1 MQCLTNEQ
9 IQLLIDGEMN
19 EQLMVACEEHL
30 SHCPDCQRRY
40 EEQARN
46 SLRISEMINFT
57 AAIPEQVPV
66 FNFPENK
73 APAKQHRGSIS
84 IWLKI
89 AAVLIPIIICW
100 QFWPQKTEKQ
110 FHPTQEAI
118 MKYELCNS
126 VDANTAWQ
134 ENMIIT
140 TVSDENGKVIECST
154 N

>member
-73 APAKQHRGSIS
+73 APAKQPRVTIS
-84 IWLKI
+84 FWLKI
-89 AAVLIPIIICW
+89 AAVLLPIIVCW

-110 FHPTQEAI
+110 FHPTQEAV
-118 MKYELCNS
+118 MNYELCNG

-140 TVSDENGKVIECST
+140 TVTDENGKVIECST